1 MNQVHC
7 LGSVQEFGIWKIEIR
22 DKKCVTL
29 LQGSEMSVGLHFMSL
44 IIGFCSGGMA
54 AVAVAISVI
63 CGLMVST
70 TKPNCRG
77 AVQPPGEQNTHPP
90 IFLIL

>member
-1 MNQVHC
+1 
-7 LGSVQEFGIWKIEIR
+7 
-22 DKKCVTL
+22 
-29 LQGSEMSVGLHFMSL
+29 MSL